1 MAGKKKARGHR
12 GGGGRAGA
20 GRHRRDEEEEDEEL
34 RAQQL
39 DELTAMYAPPHP
51 CQRTS
56 AIFADDFELRAERP
70 LVEYALLLR
79 PHYSFAA
86 HANLDAVS
94 LHLVVRQAPPQASP
108 PPGKPAPRQARSQAS
123 PLPGKVVVWQYCGY
137 PRRALKLRV
146 EAREGLEQEDVVEL
160 VALLHDQ
167 VGSGQ
172 GTGGASDGSAS
183 HTTTPSTAPS
193 PSSSAWPM
201 GCSAVTL
208 SASGGGEEDTQ
219 GSVEQLVGHQRST
232 ARHRGS
238 GGGRTQQD
246 GGGDGGDEEEGEE
259 DEQSEEEEE
268 EDDEEEEE
276 SEGRSFSTDGGT
288 AVGAD
293 GRDAAQGA
301 TAAAAAAHLLRMVT
315 SHNGP
320 LPHALPALASQL
332 HALEVIPQWV
342 ADLLHHDPRLI
353 DRAFHRVFSKPARCL
368 TAHAHADPS
377 VSFPAMPCAPPVPAF
392 SHAPSTHPAHA
403 CVHAPVQPC
412 CVCALVQR
420 ALQRF
425 WSASAE
431 GEGSAADAAAQAS
444 GSRYL
449 SDFEEVAMLGKG
461 GFGSVVLCVNKL
473 DGRKYAIK
481 RIPLRGKSPALNSK
495 ILREVATLSRLQ
507 HQHVVRYY
515 QAWFETGAGRSTR
528 HLPAHTDTDSMEGSA
543 SPTAS
548 TSLAS
553 ASEWLT
559 RDADLTHSH
568 SLPGGRDG
576 RNGGEAETTYLYIQM
591 EYCPRC
597 VQMEYCPRCVQM
609 EYCPRCVQME
619 YCPRCVQMEY
629 CPRTLRQ
636 VLEARGGDEVD
647 GAWAWRVVR
656 QVVEG
661 LLHVHGQ
668 GIIHRDLT
676 PNNLFVDPRGDIKIG
691 DFGLAKFSELG
702 EGVDAADAGEEA
714 ERELS
719 PEGGAERG
727 GREGGPMGERRQS
740 ATGQVGTYFYTAPE
754 VEQGWAHVDDKAT
767 GWGGQVDMWSVGVV
781 LLECWHP
788 FHTAMEHAHTL
799 SALKLHRTI
808 PHEWALKHPQV
819 AELVRRLL
827 SPLPSDR
834 PSAAEVLRCDLMPP
848 RMEDEALNGGCLH
861 TTNGGGGG
869 SLSLPALLLN
879 SHAATFPACTQPSLH
894 GFPAGVS
901 CVHSHDRR
909 PSLTRVCRCA
919 PPPALRWGRAGILRA
934 IQAPGDDSSSSSTS
948 SSAVYDR
955 VLAAIFARLPAT
967 PPSSAPT
974 PPPVRTLHGGAGE
987 EEEWERGA
995 VQWTGAREAFMA
1007 GVQCIFHRHGALR
1020 SDTRVVDFAYP
1031 DRRTH
1036 ELAVRVVDA
1045 QGSLL
1050 SLRYDTRLTFA
1061 RWVAATQTSS
1071 LKRFQFSSVFRRA
1084 PGRRPP
1090 HDYLQ
1095 ADFDIVGG
1103 TPVLADAEAIKV
1115 AVEVVEGSGAAWGAV
1130 EVRLNHRDL
1139 LCAIWQWAGVTR
1151 PQAVVDRLQAVEK
1164 RFSGPADDAM
1174 ARLAGAL
1181 PPGMRSQ
1188 GRCHQVCAHRG
1199 AATRYAL
1206 TGALPPGPLVAAA
1219 LGELGEL
1226 LALLRVWGIHP
1237 ACTTIDALMAPS
1249 HHYFSKCF
1257 FQVSPTPF
1265 FFPLSA
1271 LFDFAAP
1278 VSFRACDMQPWNVH
1292 ARHLPSQPPHHQH
1305 QQQHPLNPISTQRTT
1320 LPSDA
1325 SLPGARSLSASPPSA
1340 LAAPWSSSPP
1350 LCVAVGGRY
1359 DALLLHLSS
1368 AAAAGRG
1375 ATWVAPL
1382 QRPHIPLF
1390 FFLHSLALGQEG
1402 QEAVGGAVGGGSG
1415 AVGFSVALHKL
1426 MAPSHPTT
1434 HHTSRQAA
1442 VDVLVCAR
1450 GGAGLLSERME
1461 VSARLWAAGIKAE
1474 YVSVRAPSLT
1484 EQYEHAHEH
1493 GIKWLV
1499 LLTDAGLHTHSAK
1512 VRHLD
1517 LKTEE
1522 EVSLDDLVKFFLDA
1536 LPSLPTSR
1544 RRGATAPSGSG
1555 AA

>member
-1 MAGKKKARGHR
+1 M
-12 GGGGRAGA
+12 
-20 GRHRRDEEEEDEEL
+20 
-34 RAQQL
+34 
-39 DELTAMYAPPHP
+39 P
-51 CQRTS
+51 C
-56 AIFADDFELRAERP
+56 
-70 LVEYALLLR
+70 
-79 PHYSFAA
+79 
-86 HANLDAVS
+86 
-94 LHLVVRQAPPQASP
+94 
-108 PPGKPAPRQARSQAS
+108 
-123 PLPGKVVVWQYCGY
+123 W
-137 PRRALKLRV
+137 
-146 EAREGLEQEDVVEL
+146 
-160 VALLHDQ
+160 
-167 VGSGQ
+167 VG
-172 GTGGASDGSAS
+172 
-183 HTTTPSTAPS
+183 
-193 PSSSAWPM
+193 
-201 GCSAVTL
+201 
-208 SASGGGEEDTQ
+208 E
-219 GSVEQLVGHQRST
+219 
-232 ARHRGS
+232 
-238 GGGRTQQD
+238 
-246 GGGDGGDEEEGEE
+246 
-259 DEQSEEEEE
+259 
-268 EDDEEEEE
+268 
-276 SEGRSFSTDGGT
+276 
-288 AVGAD
+288 
-293 GRDAAQGA
+293 
-301 TAAAAAAHLLRMVT
+301 
-315 SHNGP
+315 
-320 LPHALPALASQL
+320 
-332 HALEVIPQWV
+332 
-342 ADLLHHDPRLI
+342 
-353 DRAFHRVFSKPARCL
+353 
-368 TAHAHADPS
+368 
-377 VSFPAMPCAPPVPAF
+377 AMPCWVGEAMPCWVGEAMPCWVGEAMPCWVGEAMPCWVGEAMPCWVGEAMPCWVGEAMPCWVGEAMPCWVGEAMPCWVGEAMPCWVGEAMPCWVGEAMPCWVGEAMPCWVGEAMPCWVGEAMPCWVRPVRAF
-392 SHAPSTHPAHA
+392 L
-403 CVHAPVQPC
+403 
-412 CVCALVQR
+412 ALYAV
-420 ALQRF
+420 
-425 WSASAE
+425 SP
-431 GEGSAADAAAQAS
+431 
-444 GSRYL
+444 
-449 SDFEEVAMLGKG
+449 GKG

-576 RNGGEAETTYLYIQM
+576 RNGGEAETTYLYI
-591 EYCPRC
+591 
-597 VQMEYCPRCVQM
+597 
-609 EYCPRCVQME
+609 QME

-754 VEQGWAHVDDKAT
+754 VEQGWAHVDDKASARSIRT
-767 GWGGQVDMWSVGVV
+767 PGLAPHAPCHLVPLSSGWGGQVDMWSVGVV

-788 FHTAMEHAHTL
+788 FHTAMERAHTL
-799 SALKLHRTI
+799 SALKLHCTI

-861 TTNGGGGG
+861 TTNG
-869 SLSLPALLLN
+869 
-879 SHAATFPACTQPSLH
+879 
-894 GFPAGVS
+894 
-901 CVHSHDRR
+901 
-909 PSLTRVCRCA
+909 
-919 PPPALRWGRAGILRA
+919 ILRA
-934 IQAPGDDSSSSSTS
+934 IQAPGDDSSSSTS

-1031 DRRTH
+1031 DRHTH

-1115 AVEVVEGSGAAWGAV
+1115 AVEVVEGSAAAWGAV

-1151 PQAVVDRLQAVEK
+1151 PQVASVAQQLLALLGGSPPTAPSRKAAWPLVRRQLLQGVGLGEAVVDRLQAVEK

-1174 ARLAGAL
+1174 ARLAGALPPGMRSQGRCHQVCAHRGAATRYALTGAL

-1257 FQVSPTPF
+1257 FQV
-1265 FFPLSA
+1265 
-1271 LFDFAAP
+1271 
-1278 VSFRACDMQPWNVH
+1278 H
-1292 ARHLPSQPPHHQH
+1292 ARHLPSQPSHHQH

-1375 ATWVAPL
+1375 A
-1382 QRPHIPLF
+1382 
-1390 FFLHSLALGQEG
+1390 
-1402 QEAVGGAVGGGSG
+1402 VGYMGSST
-1415 AVGFSVALHKL
+1415 A
-1426 MAPSHPTT
+1426 T
-1434 HHTSRQAA
+1434 QAA

-1522 EVSLDDLVKFFLDA
+1522 EVSLDNLVKFFLDA